1 MPAMLLSIKPEYA
14 QRIIDGTKEFEFRT
28 RRCREDINKIIFY
41 STAPESKVVGE
52 AEIEEV
58 ISGAPSTVWELTK
71 HAAGIPRSF
80 FRAYYKGRPVAVAYK
95 LKNVIAYDEPKAL
108 EDYGITHIPQSFVY
122 LEDEPR

>member
-14 QRIIDGTKEFEFRT
+14 QRIIDGIKEFEFRT
-28 RRCREDINKIIFY
+28 RRCREDITKIIFY
-41 STAPESKVVGE
+41 STAPESKVTGE

-71 HAAGIPRSF
+71 HAAGISRSF
-80 FRAYYKGRPVAVAYK
+80 FRTYYKGRPVAVAYK
-95 LKNVIAYDEPKAL
+95 LKNVIAYDEPKTL
-108 EDYGITHIPQSFVY
+108 EDYGITHIPQLFVY